1 MLQQRFAGPLAGH
14 LRRARENRIE
24 VPVGAEQL
32 ERGLLADAFDSRDVV
47 GAVPHEGEVVHDAL
61 GRHAQP
67 LAGVARIHPL
77 LFDGRGTAAPRVE
90 QDDARTDELIE
101 VFVAGDDHGLEPAV
115 RRRGGERADHV
126 VGLIAVHAD
135 HRHAE
140 RVEDF
145 FDALDG
151 ALEILLQLFVELLPG
166 RLVLGIDLLAKRD
179 TDVVD
184 PAEVGGTVF
193 LVEAQQEVGR
203 APGGGGVLPARG
215 GERAGDHREK
225 SAVDERVAVDEEQP
239 LGGRGRGRH
248 ERKITVRK

>member
-1 MLQQRFAGPLAGH
+1 M
-14 LRRARENRIE
+14 
-24 VPVGAEQL
+24 
-32 ERGLLADAFDSRDVV
+32 
-47 GAVPHEGEVVHDAL
+47 
-61 GRHAQP
+61 
-67 LAGVARIHPL
+67 
-77 LFDGRGTAAPRVE
+77 
-90 QDDARTDELIE
+90 RTDELVE
-101 VFVAGDDHGLEPAV
+101 VLVARHDRDLQPAF
-115 RRRGGERADHV
+115 RSDGRERADHI
-126 VGLIAVHAD
+126 VGLEAFHAD